1 MNESLRFPEGI
12 FAEFDRLQRLQQQLD
27 QSFRFASAPSSIR
40 AIARGTFPAVNVGST
55 ADTFEVVAFAPGI
68 DPKSLQLSIDKG
80 LLIIVGERKSELPG
94 DDSERTSVYAQ
105 ERFTGP
111 FRRVV
116 TLPEDADAT
125 RVDATYR
132 DGCLRISVRKLES
145 SKPRQIKIN

>member
-1 MNESLRFPEGI
+1 MNESLRFPEGV

-27 QSFRFASAPSSIR
+27 QSFRLASAPSSIR

-80 LLIIVGERKSELPG
+80 LLIIVGERMSEVPG
-94 DDSERTSVYAQ
+94 DSESTSIYAQ

-116 TLPEDADAT
+116 TLPEDADAA

-145 SKPRQIKIN
+145 SKPRQIHVN

>member
-12 FAEFDRLQRLQQQLD
+12 FAQFDRLQRLQQQLD
-27 QSFRFASAPSSIR
+27 QSFRAGSSASIR

-55 ADTFEVVAFAPGI
+55 PDAFEVVAFAPGI
-68 DPKSLQLSIDKG
+68 DPKTLQLSIDKG
-80 LLIIVGERKSELPG
+80 LLILVGERKSEVPE
-94 DDSERTSVYAQ
+94 DSQSTSTYAQ

-116 TLPEDADAT
+116 TLPDDADPT

-132 DGCLRISVRKLES
+132 DGCLRVSVRKLES
-145 SKPRQIKIN
+145 SKPRQIKVN

>member
-27 QSFRFASAPSSIR
+27 QSFRLASAPASIR
-40 AIARGTFPAVNVGST
+40 AMTRGTFPAVNVGST
-55 ADTFEVVAFAPGI
+55 PDTFEVVAFAPGI
-68 DPKSLQLSIDKG
+68 DPKTLQLSIDKG
-80 LLIIVGERKSELPG
+80 LLIIVGERKSEAPG
-94 DDSERTSVYAQ
+94 DNEGTSVYAQ
-105 ERFTGP
+105 ERFNGP

-116 TLPEDADAT
+116 TLPDEADPA

-145 SKPRQIKIN
+145 SKPRQIKVN